1 MGSMCLLLDWPSL
14 VLNWVTQFSKSPP
27 AFYGSLQTVTRSFVL
42 RRPYRPGGCSWWTK
56 QGRHLFTILRMS
68 EIEENG
74 DDGSGVRISDFPDP
88 IGTKTIYDYLVVC
101 GGRGVSVLSRAVSR
115 VIKSNPC
122 PNTFFSTFILWKE
135 ELNTVRTAKWA
146 YSRIAGSM
154 YSPVA
159 YTGSFLFG
167 KTNLYHCRSDAACW

>member
-1 MGSMCLLLDWPSL
+1 
-14 VLNWVTQFSKSPP
+14 
-27 AFYGSLQTVTRSFVL
+27 
-42 RRPYRPGGCSWWTK
+42 
-56 QGRHLFTILRMS
+56 MS

-122 PNTFFSTFILWKE
+122 PNTFSSTLILCKE

-154 YSPVA
+154 CSLQWHIRVHSYSVRQISTIADQMQHADKFPEKDMTQV
-159 YTGSFLFG
+159 
-167 KTNLYHCRSDAACW
+167 